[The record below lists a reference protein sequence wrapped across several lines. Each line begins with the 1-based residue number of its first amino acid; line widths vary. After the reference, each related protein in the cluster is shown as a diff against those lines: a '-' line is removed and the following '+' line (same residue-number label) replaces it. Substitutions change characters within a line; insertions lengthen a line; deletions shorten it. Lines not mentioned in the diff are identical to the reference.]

1 MDVEFVDETGVP
13 GCYVVADVFRV
24 AADLPEVLDIAVDM
38 PETQLCLVGDLGY
51 ELEIGLGSEQILVTV
66 LLPKDSTADPAEI
79 ADCLEQDPMIQTNV
93 IKEEAE

>member
-1 MDVEFVDETGVP
+1 MEEEEVYAAVFSGRIGVDLSGSVRSAVEEELALIGLSP
-13 GCYVVADVFRV
+13 A
-24 AADLPEVLDIAVDM
+24 E
-38 PETQLCLVGDLGY
+38 Y
-51 ELEIGLGSEQILVTV
+51 ELEIGLGSENILVTV